1 MNMQFCKCEMESVT
15 LVRFR
20 LWPSSP
26 EVPRVAFDFKLMELA
41 VVLQLE
47 GCLSLKSFCDA
58 IIQSQNGFPV
68 MVRPDEVI
76 IFFSVYLL
84 IFFSLCFIDDLSRQD
99 QHRNAL

>member
-1 MNMQFCKCEMESVT
+1 MQFCKCEMESVT
-15 LVRFR
+15 LVRYR

-76 IFFSVYLL
+76 IVFVFLL
-84 IFFSLCFIDDLSRQD
+84 INFFFTLLYR
-99 QHRNAL
+99 

>member
-1 MNMQFCKCEMESVT
+1 MQFCKCEMESVT
-15 LVRFR
+15 LVRFI
-20 LWPSSP
+20 LWPSSL
-26 EVPRVAFDFKLMELA
+26 EVPHVAFDFKLMELA

-76 IFFSVYLL
+76 IFFLSIYN
-84 IFFSLCFIDDLSRQD
+84 FFF
-99 QHRNAL
+99 HFAL